1 MEEDGERVEK
11 TGWIKSKAAFRCLH
25 ASRLNEDQSRARSS
39 KQDDWPR
46 VGLGYGR
53 GAHDK
58 NGATRRRGWPL
69 LFSHKCRV
77 CDAPPPSPSPQ
88 QTAPVY
94 SPEKHRSPHSPPHL
108 LPVLCR
114 SSSCIAASPSPLDA
128 ATLFRDWEARIS
140 RFNSRPGV
148 IICDGAGIDG
158 WHENG
163 FGIVRGHVDDRS
175 KDFRGFRGSWRD
187 THEGLR
193 SLWTRNGFWGIFGT
207 NVRWFWFISIY
218 SLRLPIR

>member
-1 MEEDGERVEK
+1 MEK

-77 CDAPPPSPSPQ
+77 CDAPPQ

-94 SPEKHRSPHSPPHL
+94 SPEKHRSPHSPLPHFFSCAI
-108 LPVLCR
+108 LPRVSR
-114 SSSCIAASPSPLDA
+114 THPHPSMPLPFFVIGRHEFPGL
-128 ATLFRDWEARIS
+128 TPG
-140 RFNSRPGV
+140 PGV
-148 IICDGAGIDG
+148 IMRQSRDRWMAREWFQDCQRARRRQIERFSRVSWFLA
-158 WHENG
+158 WHSRRTLDCYGCVMTLDE
-163 FGIVRGHVDDRS
+163 
-175 KDFRGFRGSWRD
+175 WM
-187 THEGLR
+187 
-193 SLWTRNGFWGIFGT
+193 
-207 NVRWFWFISIY
+207 
-218 SLRLPIR
+218 RLILIHFDV

>member
-1 MEEDGERVEK
+1 MVTGVVHTIKMALRGGEGGLFYSR
-11 TGWIKSKAAFRCLH
+11 INAACAMH
-25 ASRLNEDQSRARSS
+25 
-39 KQDDWPR
+39 
-46 VGLGYGR
+46 
-53 GAHDK
+53 
-58 NGATRRRGWPL
+58 PL
-69 LFSHKCRV
+69 
-77 CDAPPPSPSPQ
+77 PPPSQ

-108 LPVLCR
+108 LPVLCH

-140 RFNSRPGV
+140 RFNPRPGV
-148 IICDGAGIDG
+148 IICDRAGIDG

-207 NVRWFWFISIY
+207 NVR
-218 SLRLPIR
+218 